1 MNTSAVLTCREREIT
16 ELIAWGLTKKDVAM
30 RLFISVHT
38 VDKTVKNVFKKTG
51 VTKVNEL
58 SAWFF
63 VTRFHIS
70 LDLSPL
76 YRSVVAGLLLAIL
89 IPEEIYSG
97 YNFTLRARTQNVR
110 VGRVRN
116 KRRDDTYYV

>member
-1 MNTSAVLTCREREIT
+1 MNTNALLTKRESQIA
-16 ELIAWGLTKKDVAM
+16 ELIAWGESKKCVAT
-30 RLFISVHT
+30 RLFISVRTVENHT
-38 VDKTVKNVFKKTG
+38 KSIYSKAG
-51 VTKVNEL
+51 VNSVNAL

-76 YRSVVAGLLLAIL
+76 CKSIVAGLLLAIL
-89 IPEEIYSG
+89 IPEEISTG

-110 VGRVRN
+110 VGRVRS